1 MTPGTFRGMATDP
14 TAIVDRYLEYVEDD
28 STIRDEQAI
37 EAAENK
43 VHAAPT
49 AAEKLIAL
57 SELERLQEGDPSEL
71 IAEFVSVARQ
81 WGRDHQIT
89 LGAWKAMNVPDDVL
103 AQARITGYAQSD
115 PSALSGP
122 RRTRVSAETV
132 KAAIP
137 SGEFTIGE
145 LADASGATAATVRNV
160 VAELLRTRVVEEI
173 GERPSERGRAAKL
186 YSKV

>member
-1 MTPGTFRGMATDP
+1 MASDP
-14 TAIVDRYLEYVEDD
+14 TDIVNRYLMYVEDD
-28 STIRDEQAI
+28 STIRDEHAI

-43 VHAAPT
+43 VHAAT
-49 AAEKLIAL
+49 SSAEKLIAL

-71 IAEFVSVARQ
+71 IAEFVAVARQ

-103 AQARITGYAQSD
+103 AQARITGYAQATGA
-115 PSALSGP
+115 PPAAGGQ
-122 RRTRVSAETV
+122 RRTRVSSDTV

-137 SGEFTIGE
+137 SGQFTISE

-160 VAELLRTRVVEEI
+160 IGELIQAKAVAEV
-173 GERPSERGRAAKL
+173 GERSGERGRAAKL
-186 YSKV
+186 YAKV